1 MKFAAWNID
10 KTLYVM
16 SFASISSD
24 KFKLDKNDV
33 IFDVLKV
40 EILFSL
46 FVIKIIFAKLTL
58 NQELVLFVGVTKDL
72 VNVLNVAYW
81 NEFRDCFAFYEITF
95 RFF

>member
-40 EILFSL
+40 EILFSF
-46 FVIKIIFAKLTL
+46 FVIKIIFTKLTL
-58 NQELVLFVGVTKDL
+58 NQELVLFVSITENL
-72 VNVLNVAYW
+72 VNVLNVANRY
-81 NEFRDCFAFYEITF
+81 EFRDCFAFYEISF

>member
-58 NQELVLFVGVTKDL
+58 NQELVLFVSVTKDL
-72 VNVLNVAYW
+72 VNVLNVANW